1 MPFQWLWWFCCR
13 PGFTLLR
20 RDYGENEKEEDESFE
35 LRNKEDQ
42 MCNMRGTLE
51 VSLTEPVRATNGC
64 ERFLQV
70 SEEMRSLIAEKNHAK
85 ADEDQDVVVKG
96 WLQREVKGGVRTP
109 WFRLKKYWFVLSQD
123 SLDYY
128 SSNEKNAKQLGS
140 LVLTSLCSVM
150 WPDKQTYKQTGYWN
164 VTVYGRKHC
173 FRLFTE
179 HLNEAVHW
187 VCAIQ
192 KVVDSKAPVETPTQL
207 LIRDI
212 GENCSNQEVVEQ
224 IYKRNPI
231 LQYTKSP
238 LYAPLLPFSYGGVD
252 QPLPSIKGY
261 SALRDEA
268 VKIFNSIQ
276 QLETAQDPVPIIQ
289 GVLQTGLDL
298 RLLRDEMYCQLI
310 KQTTDVPSP
319 GEQGSLRCWQL
330 LTCMSCTFLPSPPVL
345 RSSASTSVRMA
356 ATASEAP
363 QLTQRPVDLSQKD
376 LFEATG
382 EPNSDE
388 VTSLNELKEYLQEI
402 SRDLKVV
409 RSDLTTLGSDLR
421 REIRELGGRMKDAEN
436 HIEEQAEELNKLDRR
451 FSTTQIEIQQLT
463 EKLEDLEN
471 RSRRRNLRFRG
482 LPEVPLYQDCEATIK
497 KLVVALLAE
506 AGVVI
511 PEDEIKLERTH
522 RTLGPLR
529 GNYPKDIIACFEN
542 FKLKEQVLKTA
553 RTAQNF
559 KWDTYEIAIFQDLA
573 SATLKCRAALKPV
586 TMKLREMGIK
596 YRWRYPFALAFYHA
610 GRLHQVKSIEEAREI
625 IPDGTEKT
633 STSSTSHASRVS
645 SSAGRPPWQRV
656 GKGPKR
662 LQRQKTDDP
671 PASQACFPDTEID
684 KYSAFISQSL
694 EKTTLRECVPSW
706 EEILVLIDRQEMLC
720 TIHYPG
726 AGSCQIPI
734 NSHTTADEVVK
745 MMIDKLGLGLSHNV
759 FALYQQNSQREQA
772 VGKTTI
778 IADIIT
784 RFENLSGAGK
794 GCDSPWR
801 LCFKLYCFLDTEEV
815 PKDSV
820 EFTFLYE
827 QAHEMVTRG
836 YLPMSEDTLQSLAA
850 LRLQFLNS
858 DFSTHAPFP
867 KLEELFPLHIL
878 QARILASSKP
888 LVSSKSCPVR
898 FHAGLL
904 SGALPNG
911 LWNYSLLKQK
921 AVEDQKFK
929 GRMKEEGN
937 SMMSAITDKWKL
949 MQGMDRNEA
958 VVAYLSI
965 VKEWPGFGSTMF
977 DVEFYMSS
985 AGSFSQKLWLGVNAR
1000 ALSLYKQGDVEP
1012 FESFSYGQIS
1022 SFSVSDSNTLKVSAG
1037 DKDLLFETTKVDE
1050 ITQLINTYLTSV
1062 GNGQT
1067 QHEGDA
1073 NDCPENPKEAELPA
1087 QEV

>member
-1 MPFQWLWWFCCR
+1 MPFPWCCCR

-20 RDYGENEKEEDESFE
+20 RDYGESEKEEDESFE
-35 LRNKEDQ
+35 LRQ
-42 MCNMRGTLE
+42 TRNMRGALE
-51 VSLTEPVRATNGC
+51 VSLTQPVRATNGC
-64 ERFLQV
+64 DRFRQV
-70 SEEMRSLIAEKNHAK
+70 SEEMRSLINEKNHAK
-85 ADEDQDVVVKG
+85 ADDDQDIVVKG
-96 WLQREVKGGVRTP
+96 WLQREVEGGVKTP

-128 SSNEKNAKQLGS
+128 SSNEKIAKQLGS

-192 KVVDSKAPVETPTQL
+192 KVIDSKAPVETPTQL

-231 LQYTKSP
+231 LQYTKKP
-238 LYAPLLPFSYGGVD
+238 LYAPLLPFSYGDVD
-252 QPLPSIKGY
+252 QPCFLFHMSLYYRENLCSVPSLKGY

-268 VKIFNSIQ
+268 VKIFNSLQ
-276 QLETAQDPVPIIQ
+276 QLEMARDPVPIIQ

-298 RLLRDEMYCQLI
+298 RLLRDEIYCQLI

-319 GEQGSLRCWQL
+319 NEQGSLRCWQL

-345 RSSASTSVRMA
+345 RF
-356 ATASEAP
+356 
-363 QLTQRPVDLSQKD
+363 LC
-376 LFEATG
+376 FH
-382 EPNSDE
+382 
-388 VTSLNELKEYLQEI
+388 LK
-402 SRDLKVV
+402 R
-409 RSDLTTLGSDLR
+409 
-421 REIRELGGRMKDAEN
+421 
-436 HIEEQAEELNKLDRR
+436 
-451 FSTTQIEIQQLT
+451 
-463 EKLEDLEN
+463 
-471 RSRRRNLRFRG
+471 
-482 LPEVPLYQDCEATIK
+482 
-497 KLVVALLAE
+497 
-506 AGVVI
+506 
-511 PEDEIKLERTH
+511 
-522 RTLGPLR
+522 
-529 GNYPKDIIACFEN
+529 
-542 FKLKEQVLKTA
+542 
-553 RTAQNF
+553 
-559 KWDTYEIAIFQDLA
+559 
-573 SATLKCRAALKPV
+573 
-586 TMKLREMGIK
+586 
-596 YRWRYPFALAFYHA
+596 
-610 GRLHQVKSIEEAREI
+610 
-625 IPDGTEKT
+625 
-633 STSSTSHASRVS
+633 
-645 SSAGRPPWQRV
+645 
-656 GKGPKR
+656 
-662 LQRQKTDDP
+662 
-671 PASQACFPDTEID
+671 SQARFPDTEID
-684 KYSAFISQSL
+684 KYSVFISQSL

-706 EEILVLIDRQEMLC
+706 EEILVLIHRQEMLC

-726 AGSCQIPI
+726 AGFCQISI

-745 MMIDKLGLGLSHNV
+745 MMIDKLGLGLSRNV
-759 FALYQQNSQREQA
+759 FALYEQTSQREQA

-778 IADIIT
+778 VADILT
-784 RFENLSGAGK
+784 SLSGAGR

-815 PKDSV
+815 PKDSI

-827 QAHEMVTRG
+827 QAHEMVIRG
-836 YLPMSEDTLQSLAA
+836 YLPMTEDTLQSLAA

-878 QARILASSKP
+878 QARVLASSKP
-888 LVSSKSCPVR
+888 PISSKNCPMR
-898 FHAGLL
+898 FHKGLL
-904 SGALPNG
+904 SGTLPNG
-911 LWNYSLLKQK
+911 LWNHSLLKQK

-929 GRMKEEGN
+929 GRMKEEGA
-937 SMMSAITDKWKL
+937 SMMAAIIDKWKL

-958 VVAYLSI
+958 VMAYLSI

-985 AGSFSQKLWLGVNAR
+985 AGSFTQKLWLGVSAQ

-1012 FESFSYGQIS
+1012 FDSFGYGQIA
-1022 SFSVSDSNTLKVSAG
+1022 SFSISDSNTLKVSAG

-1050 ITQLINTYLTSV
+1050 ITQLVNTYLTSV

-1073 NDCPENPKEAELPA
+1073 DCSPENPIEAELPA
-1087 QEV
+1087 EEV